1 MKSIFPGI
9 AAYESVVQNHKW
21 AMHPDSKI
29 MRTKGNPVWED
40 LWEAG
45 NIVKPLDTVDSIQLV
60 NHSSS
65 LFSVN
70 TGRLTDAF
78 MTTVKDAINTYGI
91 KLSKPVD
98 HVITIVQPP
107 LDKNMYQSHK
117 AIENTKSVIRDGGSL
132 VLVAEN
138 SEGIGTEAFYNTIK
152 KFASPEK
159 ILGNLTIDTYRFG
172 DHKAYKWAETV
183 EKIDLLYLGSLS
195 EEYADNLFMTKISE
209 EELLRRIREWLNN
222 GESVIVDEMGGYSTL
237 YRED

>member
-1 MKSIFPGI
+1 M
-9 AAYESVVQNHKW
+9 
-21 AMHPDSKI
+21 
-29 MRTKGNPVWED
+29 
-40 LWEAG
+40 
-45 NIVKPLDTVDSIQLV
+45 
-60 NHSSS
+60 
-65 LFSVN
+65 FSVN
-70 TGRLTDAF
+70 TGPLPDAF
-78 MTTVKDAINTYGI
+78 MNTVKDAVNTYGI
-91 KLSKPVD
+91 KLNNPVD

-159 ILGNLTIDTYRFG
+159 ILDNLTIDTYRFG

-183 EKIDLLYLGSLS
+183 EKIDLLYLGGLS

-237 YRED
+237 YLED